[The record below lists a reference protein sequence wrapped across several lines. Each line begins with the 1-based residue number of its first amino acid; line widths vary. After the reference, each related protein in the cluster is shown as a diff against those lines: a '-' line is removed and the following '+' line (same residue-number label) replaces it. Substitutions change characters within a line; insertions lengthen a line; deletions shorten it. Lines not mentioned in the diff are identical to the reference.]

1 MAAGSHPAEA
11 SGGLSGGVLIITQTD
26 GAGMLL
32 VLTVTGE
39 EAALVSSQ
47 NSLCFNLF

>member
-1 MAAGSHPAEA
+1 MATGSHPAEA

-26 GAGMLL
+26 GAGTLL

-39 EAALVSSQ
+39 EAALVLSY
-47 NSLCFNLF
+47 NSLCFHLF